1 MLFRCARWRCVC
13 TLLWAVVCVVSA
25 QSKPQE
31 AVSDL
36 AGQIVDARNT
46 GKMQRADEL
55 AEQFI
60 TLAQANKNI
69 GLEGQALYQQ
79 ARNDMERNLYDA
91 AQSKLIEAIE
101 CFKHVND
108 KPWLGEAYR
117 QMGLTYRYQS
127 NYPQALQYVY
137 SSMQIFKQT
146 DDKDAI
152 SSAYNS
158 IGVVLEKM
166 GYYEEALEA
175 HQQALEM
182 NTALNDQSGVASALY
197 NIGDLRRVMGDLD
210 TALTYFENALKLDIA
225 SGDPKNIAYSN
236 NKIGYLLNTMGQHK
250 RARPHILKALELFR
264 KIQAPRDTDWAI
276 SSLAQLEMDSG
287 NLAKAKT
294 LIDGVITRAREN
306 DYRSL
311 LVDAYEIAAELEY
324 RQQNYAAALSFINA
338 GLEQTKQNKERAH
351 ESDFEALQVKVHLAN
366 NSLEQAFAALQRQK
380 QLDEQRLNEL
390 RVEGIAKVQ
399 AQAEFVRRAHQIEL
413 LEKEQALEQASRILW
428 MTATFTVVCVLLLV
442 LLLYGRYIQRRIN
455 SQLEQKVA
463 QRTLELEEKNQ
474 QLSAAYQEVEAIS
487 LTDKLTGLHNRRF
500 LENHIEPDL
509 EHSLRLYYDWHS
521 GKTARPAQADV
532 VMFIIDLD
540 DFKKVNDSYGH
551 NVGDSI
557 LGQLAQ
563 RMTEVF
569 RQSDYV
575 VRWGGEEF
583 VAVARFINREE
594 AVLLAQRMLEIVNTR
609 HFKVSDTLTLA
620 QTCSIGYVCFPPVP
634 PAANQKISF
643 KSLMAIA
650 DSCLYAA
657 KAAGKN
663 SWVGVESAQDPALF
677 GNEASL
683 PQIESLLDN
692 EQVVI
697 RRAGGELAET
707 NSTLA

>member
-1 MLFRCARWRCVC
+1 MSFRI
-13 TLLWAVVCVVSA
+13 TLLWLGCALWVSIVNLANA
-25 QSKPQE
+25 QSPPE
-31 AVSDL
+31 LTESVEDL
-36 AGQIVDARNT
+36 ISQIVDARIE

-60 TLAQANKNI
+60 NQARAQNDFS
-69 GLEGQALYQQ
+69 LEGQALYQQ
-79 ARNDMERNLYDA
+79 ARNAMERNRYDL
-91 AQSKLIEAIE
+91 AQSKLTEAIE
-101 CFKHVND
+101 CFKRVD
-108 KPWLGEAYR
+108 DQPRLGKAYR

-127 NYPQALQYVY
+127 RYSQALQYVY
-137 SSMQIFKQT
+137 LSMQIFQQIG
-146 DDKDAI
+146 DKDAI

-182 NTALNDQSGVASALY
+182 NSLLDDKTGVASALY

-210 TALTYFENALKLDIA
+210 TALTYFENALELDIA

-236 NKIGYLLNTMGQHK
+236 NKIGYVLNALGQQEK
-250 RARPHILKALELFR
+250 ARTHILKALELFR
-264 KIQAPRDTDWAI
+264 KIQAPRDIDWAL

-294 LIDGVITRAREN
+294 LIDGVIERAREN

-311 LVDAYEIAAELEY
+311 LVDSYEVAAELAY
-324 RQQNYAAALSFINA
+324 RQEDYASALLFIKA
-338 GLEQTKQNKERAH
+338 GREQAKKNNELAQ

-366 NSLEQAFAALQRQK
+366 NSLEQAFEALQRQK
-380 QLDEQRLNEL
+380 RLDDQRLNEARL
-390 RVEGIAKVQ
+390 EGITKAQ
-399 AQAEFVRRAHQIEL
+399 AQAEFVRRAHKIEL
-413 LEKEQALEQASRILW
+413 LEKEQALEQTSRILW
-428 MTATFTVVCVLLLV
+428 MTATFTIVCVCLLL
-442 LLLYGRYIQRRIN
+442 LLLHGRLIQRRIN
-455 SQLEQKVA
+455 GQLEQKVA

-474 QLSAAYQEVEAIS
+474 QLSAAYQKVEAIS
-487 LTDKLTGLHNRRF
+487 LTDNLTGLHNRRF

-509 EHSLRLYYDWHS
+509 EHALRVYNDWHA
-521 GKTARPAQADV
+521 GKSAKPVQADV

-551 NVGDSI
+551 NAGDGI
-557 LGQLAQ
+557 LAELARLMKQ
-563 RMTEVF
+563 VF

-594 AVLLAQRMLEIVNTR
+594 AALLAHRMLEVINTH
-609 HFKVSDTLTLA
+609 HFRVSDTLILQ

-634 PAANQKISF
+634 QVPEMNISF
-643 KSLMAIA
+643 KALMAIA

-663 SWVGVESAQDPALF
+663 TWIGVESAQGPVLF
-677 GNEASL
+677 KDDASL
-683 PQIESLLDN
+683 PRIESLLGN

-697 RRAGGELAET
+697 RRAGG
-707 NSTLA
+707 